1 MSSIPC
7 FLCGSNLEKRIA
19 KTKKPYFVCFA
30 CGVQTFVRG
39 KTGIAKLEDL
49 FSHLSETNLPF
60 HRVSE
65 SFLQFRGLV
74 SEIEELRA
82 RIKKLD
88 NEITFLFP
96 DNELVRTRDALQKR
110 VNAVLAQ
117 LEQLAATKSQPGKGK

>member
-1 MSSIPC
+1 MPFIPC

-30 CGVQTFVRG
+30 CGIQVFVRG
-39 KTGIAKLEDL
+39 KIGIAKLDEL
-49 FSHLSETNLPF
+49 LSHFSETNLPF
-60 HRVSE
+60 HRVSG
-65 SFLQFRGLV
+65 SFLQFRGLI
-74 SEIEELRA
+74 SEIEDLRA
-82 RIKKLD
+82 QIKRLD

-117 LEQLAATKSQPGKGK
+117 LEQSATAKSQSGKGK